1 MMTNS
6 KKEKEKKKKSK
17 YGEALCENK
26 KPLNRGAQMQDVHPT
41 KLSF

>member
-6 KKEKEKKKKSK
+6 KKEKEKKKSK

-41 KLSF
+41 KSSF